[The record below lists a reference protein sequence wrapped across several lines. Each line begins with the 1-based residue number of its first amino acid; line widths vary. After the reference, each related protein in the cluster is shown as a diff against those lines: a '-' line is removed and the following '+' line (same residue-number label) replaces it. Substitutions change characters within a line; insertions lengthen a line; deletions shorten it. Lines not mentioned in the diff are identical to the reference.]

1 MNKFD
6 LRKFLTEGKLT
17 ENYDRTY
24 LKTLDDSLFFVLNFL
39 TKEQEDLNLLKVKT
53 KKTGSTYHY
62 DEPDILENLINQLSD
77 ISNTVSNEKQ
87 YKEN

>member
-17 ENYDRTY
+17 ENYDITY
-24 LKTLDDSLFFVLNFL
+24 LKTLDDSLSIVLNFL

-62 DEPDILENLINQLSD
+62 DEPGILENLINQLSD